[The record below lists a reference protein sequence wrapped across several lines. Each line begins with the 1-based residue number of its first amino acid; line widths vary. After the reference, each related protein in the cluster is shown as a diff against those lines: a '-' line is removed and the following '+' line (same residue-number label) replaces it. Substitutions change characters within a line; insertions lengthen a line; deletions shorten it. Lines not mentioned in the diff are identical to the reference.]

1 MLSRVADNLYWLGRY
16 LARAENTARLIS
28 VHSHL
33 LLDLPRGI
41 QLGWAPLVDIL
52 GANEPFHERYGGEC
66 SEASVVRFLFT
77 DTENG
82 SSVAASIAAAREILR
97 TVRDSTPRDAWEQIN
112 ALHIFLQERG
122 EKHLPRALRQQGL
135 ARVIDGMLLMRGLLA
150 ANMSHDVGYHFL
162 RIGLNLEQ
170 ADMTTRI
177 VDVRTVDLIQ
187 SKTDELR
194 PFQQI
199 QWMSVLR
206 SLMAYQAYRR
216 DEKIRVSGPAVL
228 RFLLQDREFPRSV
241 MFCLNTVGY
250 ALPRLPYHRGS
261 ERSLDRVRALIQD
274 ANFERLLE
282 RGLHEWIDEIQI
294 GIGGVHEALT
304 QSYFQLQSGGMTQA
318 QTQSQVQSETMY
330 R

>member
-1 MLSRVADNLYWLGRY
+1 MLSRVAENLYWLGRY
-16 LARAENTARLIS
+16 IARAENTARLIS

-33 LLDLPRGI
+33 LLDLPRGMK
-41 QLGWAPLVDIL
+41 LGWSPLVDIL
-52 GANEPFHERYGGEC
+52 GANQGFAERYDDDW
-66 SEASVVRFLFT
+66 SEANVVRFLFT
-77 DTENG
+77 DVENG

-112 ALHIFLQERG
+112 ALHLFLQERG
-122 EKHLPRALRQQGL
+122 ERHLPRAQRQPGL
-135 ARVIDGMLLMRGLLA
+135 DRVTDAMLLMRGVLG
-150 ANMSHDVGYHFL
+150 ANMSHDVGYQFM
-162 RIGLNLEQ
+162 RIGMNLEQ

-194 PFQQI
+194 PFVHI

-216 DEKIRVSGPAVL
+216 HEKIRVSGPAVL
-228 RFLLQDREFPRSV
+228 RFLLEDRGFPRSV
-241 MFCLNTVGY
+241 TFALN
-250 ALPRLPYHRGS
+250 ALGNSLSHLPAYRGS
-261 ERSLDRVRALIQD
+261 ERSINRVKALIQD

-282 RGLHEWIDEIQI
+282 RGLHDWLDEIQV
-294 GIGGVHEALT
+294 GIAAIHEALT
-304 QSYFQLQSGGMTQA
+304 GSYFQPAPAIVSS
-318 QTQSQVQSETMY
+318 QSQSQRMA